1 MRRSAAR
8 KKPRSAVRVITLGF
22 SLLIAVGTLLLSM
35 PFATRSGQ
43 SAGLMTALFTAT
55 SASCVTG
62 LVVEDTY
69 LFWSPAGQAIIL
81 SLVQIGGLGFMMVVA
96 GFSFI
101 VRRRITLRERL
112 LLGKS
117 LNVDDMAGIVRLA
130 KGILLGT
137 LAVEG
142 MGAVILSI
150 RFARDFGLRGGIV
163 KGVWTSVSA
172 FCNAGFD
179 LMGETGAYTSMA
191 GYLGDPAVTLTVAL
205 LIILGGLGF
214 YVWNDVVNCP
224 RNGRYRLHTH
234 LVLFTTGVLLLVGTI
249 GFLVFEWSN
258 PQTIGNESFFSR
270 ILASFFQSASLR
282 TAGFDQMGQA
292 GLTSASQAFSVILMF
307 VGGSPGSTAG
317 GIKTTTLA
325 VLILTAVAP
334 YRGKDRADVF
344 GRTITQRAVTDALS
358 IFVAGLGVVICST
371 FLVSLADGLSF
382 GAALYECMSGFA
394 TVGLSQGLT
403 PTLSVFSR
411 LVLVAL
417 MFMGRVGIMTIG
429 AAALFRDGGE
439 GKIKMPEGKI
449 MIG

>member
-1 MRRSAAR
+1 M
-8 KKPRSAVRVITLGF
+8 RVITLGF
-22 SLLIAVGTLLLSM
+22 SLLIAVGTLLLCM

-81 SLVQIGGLGFMMVVA
+81 SLVQIGGLGFMMVAA
-96 GFSFI
+96 GFSFV

-137 LAVEG
+137 FAIEG

-179 LMGETGAYTSMA
+179 LMGETGAYTSLA

-224 RNGRYRLHTH
+224 QNGRYRLHTH
-234 LVLFTTGVLLLVGTI
+234 LVLFTTVVLLLAGTI
-249 GFLVFEWSN
+249 GFLVFEWNN
-258 PQTIGNESFFSR
+258 PQTIGGKGVFSR
-270 ILASFFQSASLR
+270 VLASFFQSASLR
-282 TAGFDQMGQA
+282 TAGFDQMGQG
-292 GLTSASQAFSVILMF
+292 GLTSASQALSVILMF

-325 VLILTAVAP
+325 VLILTAIAP

-358 IFVAGLGVVICST
+358 IFVAGIGVVICGT
-371 FLVSLADGLSF
+371 FLVSSADGLSF

-403 PTLSVFSR
+403 PTLSAFSQ